1 MPTTRPSAPPG
12 RPVGG
17 LPTAFPPVRALAV
30 AGTAL
35 GCFLIATGLLAP
47 TGAVFIALVV
57 GELMLLVVPLLA
69 TVRSARAPAALGL
82 VRPAGRHLL
91 AAIAIGV
98 SAWYVNL
105 RLVNLLPLHDG
116 GVRVLEDLVETPP
129 LPVALLAI
137 ALVPA
142 VCEEV
147 LFRGLLLRALA
158 TRLVPAAAIAL
169 TALAFAAYHLS
180 VVQFVPTFTLG
191 LLAGVLAHR
200 AGSVAPA
207 ILAHLL
213 NNGIAVLVSR
223 GELPTLERWLTRG
236 PLAGILVCAG
246 LVGVGLAL
254 TVTGPPARPPRVR

>member
-1 MPTTRPSAPPG
+1 MPTPRPSAPPA
-12 RPVGG
+12 RPLGS
-17 LPTAFPPVRALAV
+17 LPTAFPPVRALAI
-30 AGTAL
+30 AGAAL
-35 GCFLIATGLLAP
+35 ACFLVATGLLAP
-47 TGAVFIALVV
+47 TGSVFIALVV

-69 TVRSARAPAALGL
+69 TVHGARAPAAIGL
-82 VRPAGRHLL
+82 VRPAGRHVI
-91 AAIAIGV
+91 AAVAIGV

-105 RLVNLLPLHDG
+105 RLVNLLPLPDG
-116 GVRVLEDLVETPP
+116 GVRVLEDLVENPP

-180 VVQFVPTFTLG
+180 VVQLVPTFTLG

-200 AGSVAPA
+200 AGSVVPA

-223 GELPTLERWLTRG
+223 GELPSLERWLTSG
-236 PLAGILVCAG
+236 PLVGILVCAG
-246 LVGVGLAL
+246 LVSGGLVL
-254 TVTGPPARPPRVR
+254 TLTGPPARAPRVS